1 MSGLYAKKDIY
12 DENGILLL
20 SKGKK
25 LTPRIINKLINR
37 GSYELSDIIKSSS
50 QDNDKA
56 QADIISESFKTRKI
70 Y

>member
-20 SKGKK
+20 SKGKQ
-25 LTPRIINKLINR
+25 LTPRIIKKLINR

-50 QDNDKA
+50 QENDKA
-56 QADIISESFKTRKI
+56 QADMISESLKQEKI